1 LEEKLIPYNIQK
13 DFIDPANQ
21 VIEMN
26 NNPDE
31 YYAKLS
37 NAHIENLKKE
47 VYALH
52 LPTTEDDEQVMY
64 LIEKAFALGCE
75 VGYDNA
81 KTKFTNIFTKFQTAL
96 NNEND

>member
-1 LEEKLIPYNIQK
+1 MPYNIQK

-37 NAHIENLKKE
+37 NAHIENLRKE
-47 VYALH
+47 FYARYSN
-52 LPTTEDDEQVMY
+52 DGAYD
-64 LIEKAFALGCE
+64 LIEKAYALGCE

-81 KTKFTNIFTKFQTAL
+81 KTKFTNIFTNFQTAL

>member
-1 LEEKLIPYNIQK
+1 MPYNIQK

-26 NNPDE
+26 NKSDD
-31 YYAKLS
+31 YYDKLS
-37 NAHIENLKKE
+37 NAYIENLKKE

-75 VGYDNA
+75 MGYDIA
-81 KTKFTNIFTKFQTAL
+81 KTKFTNIFMNFQNAL